1 MVFNFFFKF
10 PAKYMLNCRLQGHRD
25 AILCLAVSSS
35 GMLLASGGFDGLRM
49 WDLHKKVQLAEP
61 PQIRSPQDPIM
72 AIAWLV
78 PNDGIQETLCC
89 GTALGYL
96 VIWRQRLNTVVEF
109 EEVMSRRIS
118 GGHEI
123 MAITSDVGNGTGNRI
138 VVATQDRRVQ
148 AWTLDSRNR
157 FSSTFSVQLKTSIPR
172 AVYTHGCDVI
182 VFRMYN
188 GDIHIL
194 RSDDRMVIETR
205 TTGMITCIRMYDT
218 KPLKTYPKQV
228 AFMEDGTVIVGGSN
242 NGLVYIFKKNT
253 GTLRERLHHSQTAR
267 AQTVT
272 AYEGTDHMGILAAS
286 SNNDMDTMITVWK
299 KPKGDSQGQQRGNR
313 HSVWILFRAVWAM
326 VQFLMQLLTMAFAVK
341 LAYDIVVS
349 HRSSEYL
356 LTAHRR
362 QIMGGPLWK
371 II

>member
-10 PAKYMLNCRLQGHRD
+10 PAKYTLDCRLRGHRD

-35 GMLLASGGFDGLRM
+35 GTLLASGGKTSLR
-49 WDLHKKVQLAEP
+49 KKVQLAEP
-61 PQIRSPQDPIM
+61 PQIRSPQDPIT
-72 AIAWLV
+72 AIAWLA

-109 EEVMSRRIS
+109 EEVVSRRIS

-182 VFRMYN
+182 VF
-188 GDIHIL
+188 G
-194 RSDDRMVIETR
+194 
-205 TTGMITCIRMYDT
+205 MYD
-218 KPLKTYPKQV
+218 
-228 AFMEDGTVIVGGSN
+228 G
-242 NGLVYIFKKNT
+242 
-253 GTLRERLHHSQTAR
+253 
-267 AQTVT
+267 
-272 AYEGTDHMGILAAS
+272 
-286 SNNDMDTMITVWK
+286 DM
-299 KPKGDSQGQQRGNR
+299 
-313 HSVWILFRAVWAM
+313 
-326 VQFLMQLLTMAFAVK
+326 
-341 LAYDIVVS
+341 
-349 HRSSEYL
+349 
-356 LTAHRR
+356 
-362 QIMGGPLWK
+362 
-371 II
+371 

>member
-1 MVFNFFFKF
+1 
-10 PAKYMLNCRLQGHRD
+10 YTLDCRLRGHRD

-35 GMLLASGGFDGLRM
+35 RTLLASGGFNGLRM
-49 WDLHKKVQLAEP
+49 WDLRKK
-61 PQIRSPQDPIM
+61 DPIM

-78 PNDGIQETLCC
+78 LNDGIQETLCC

-109 EEVMSRRIS
+109 EEVVSRRIS

-138 VVATQDRRVQ
+138 IVATQDRRVQ

-182 VFRMYN
+182 VFGMYD
-188 GDIHIL
+188 GDMNDNVSRDHNIL
-194 RSDDRMVIETR
+194 EKKLTRSANSGSVCIDR
-205 TTGMITCIRMYDT
+205 TGSLFAIDNAISGFSLHRLSDGSCIRTYDT

-228 AFMEDGTVIVGGSN
+228 AFMEDGTVIVGGSD
-242 NGLVYIFKKNT
+242 NGLVYIFEKNT
-253 GTLRERLHHSQTAR
+253 GTLRQRLRHSQTAR

-272 AYEGTDHMGILAAS
+272 
-286 SNNDMDTMITVWK
+286 V
-299 KPKGDSQGQQRGNR
+299 R
-313 HSVWILFRAVWAM
+313 
-326 VQFLMQLLTMAFAVK
+326 
-341 LAYDIVVS
+341 
-349 HRSSEYL
+349 
-356 LTAHRR
+356 
-362 QIMGGPLWK
+362 
-371 II
+371 